1 MLTWRLVSPERVLL
15 QTQNQCSRLFV
26 PLLPESDSPFS
37 RSFYFQE
44 ITEAE
49 PTPTF
54 LMLSPKAPEPGDAVG
69 GLHWGAAI
77 WRGTGHLCPLL
88 ISKTIQLWE
97 ILKHLLC
104 FKD

>member
-15 QTQNQCSRLFV
+15 QIQNQCSRLFV

-37 RSFYFQE
+37 RRFYFQE
-44 ITEAE
+44 ITGAK
-49 PTPTF
+49 PTQSF
-54 LMLSPKAPEPGDAVG
+54 LEPGDAVG

-77 WRGTGHLCPLL
+77 WRGIGHLCPLL
-88 ISKTIQLWE
+88 VSKTIQLWE